1 MRNVICILL
10 LLEAFSLNINAE
22 VVTTKKG
29 YVTKTMINA
38 TPKYRIDGLLVSRG
52 SVFHIKDFVEY
63 YVRATC
69 VIVKDKIVRIKS
81 IEVLSKEK
89 DRKITTFIELCRE
102 YKSNRSEVIMNYRN
116 KPLSLSAQV
125 SSINLQGGV
134 YVIGLDEGKGR
145 LYIDEVDMPKDI
157 CEILWQNRSKRKVTK
172 INFTAEWC
180 SNQVGLLFFKNMTE
194 LSIKKDLVTSKKSK
208 KKKNKKKDG

>member
-1 MRNVICILL
+1 MRNVICILVL
-10 LLEAFSLNINAE
+10 LGAFSLNINAE

-89 DRKITTFIELCRE
+89 DRKIASFIELCRE
-102 YKSNRSEVIMNYRN
+102 YKSNRSEVIIKYRN

-134 YVIGLDEGKGR
+134 YVIGLEGKGR

-157 CEILWQNRSKRKVTK
+157 NEILWQNRSKRKATK

-180 SNQVGLLFFKNMTE
+180 GNQVGLLFFKNMTE
-194 LSIKKDLVTSKKSK
+194 LSIKKELVTSKKSK
-208 KKKNKKKDG
+208 KKKNIKKDG

>member
-1 MRNVICILL
+1 
-10 LLEAFSLNINAE
+10 
-22 VVTTKKG
+22 
-29 YVTKTMINA
+29 
-38 TPKYRIDGLLVSRG
+38 
-52 SVFHIKDFVEY
+52 
-63 YVRATC
+63 
-69 VIVKDKIVRIKS
+69 
-81 IEVLSKEK
+81 
-89 DRKITTFIELCRE
+89 
-102 YKSNRSEVIMNYRN
+102 MNYRN

-180 SNQVGLLFFKNMTE
+180 SNQVGLLFFK
-194 LSIKKDLVTSKKSK
+194 I
-208 KKKNKKKDG
+208 